1 MKNIVFNYQTDSIST
16 FKKARRKMV
25 TKLTNS
31 EHMIVNQLLDN
42 GLFTSHPYK
51 PSKDMLNAVN
61 VLRQTR
67 NQQRINIYLRDLIGI
82 QPENIQENLLLMFGE
97 EYEDSETVHVLLAT
111 LKTII
116 NLPELQTNQSDRT
129 VLTQMVIRQVNSEV
143 VELDEKS
150 IRQIVTEIFVDQ
162 FKLFTLDYPEFAPS
176 EQNQEVTEYWHINP
190 DFNTVAQ
197 AIVNCIKKDF
207 DKQIDLTTI
216 QKINQQLLIHRY
228 IGSRRYPELWNYL
241 YKNKSQIAEQW
252 AALDRFDLE
261 IGDSYALLLD
271 KKRQQIKSKPAVTA
285 ISVAKSIRT
294 GISQD
299 KLNTL
304 IKERI
309 DDIFPNN
316 YIALSQVKESLMD
329 LGLIAIKN
337 EFIFPTPI
345 VQRFD
350 LEERSKGNDNE

>member
-1 MKNIVFNYQTDSIST
+1 
-16 FKKARRKMV
+16 MV

-150 IRQIVTEIFVDQ
+150 IRQIVTEIFVD
-162 FKLFTLDYPEFAPS
+162 
-176 EQNQEVTEYWHINP
+176 
-190 DFNTVAQ
+190 
-197 AIVNCIKKDF
+197 
-207 DKQIDLTTI
+207 
-216 QKINQQLLIHRY
+216 
-228 IGSRRYPELWNYL
+228 
-241 YKNKSQIAEQW
+241 
-252 AALDRFDLE
+252 
-261 IGDSYALLLD
+261 
-271 KKRQQIKSKPAVTA
+271 
-285 ISVAKSIRT
+285 
-294 GISQD
+294 
-299 KLNTL
+299 
-304 IKERI
+304 
-309 DDIFPNN
+309 
-316 YIALSQVKESLMD
+316 
-329 LGLIAIKN
+329 
-337 EFIFPTPI
+337 
-345 VQRFD
+345 
-350 LEERSKGNDNE
+350 